1 MAYGLIV
8 LVAAIALTAVYVLGT
23 EAALWA
29 KALVLVLLL
38 GSFAWRYGFLMRV
51 ALAIYLSFYFTYCKA
66 RSDNA

>member
-8 LVAAIALTAVYVLGT
+8 LIAAIALTGVYVLGT

-29 KALVLVLLL
+29 KTLVLLL
-38 GSFAWRYGFLMRV
+38 LMGSFAWRYGFFLRV

-66 RSDNA
+66 RSDSA

>member
-8 LVAAIALTAVYVLGT
+8 LIAAIALTGVYVLAT
-23 EAALWA
+23 DAAFWA

-38 GSFAWRYGFLMRV
+38 GSFAWRYGFFLRV

-66 RSDNA
+66 RSNNV